1 MATINIGVPQGS
13 VLGPLLFLI
22 YINDMPLNNNF
33 FTILFADDTTFQL
46 KHKNLDNLVYLSNTY
61 LTMAAEWFL
70 SNKLTLNAK
79 KTKCI
84 LFSPNGISPPLPRDL
99 IIDNS
104 KIERIGARFKV
115 KSFKLVGFNL
125 DDKLNWG
132 EHSKSVRAKLAKA
145 AYALARLKRSVP
157 ENIKLNIYNSLFKCH
172 IDFGLPIWCEC
183 PASAKRSIFTMQKKA
198 IRNIALAKY
207 NSHTNN
213 IFNKYKIL
221 KLDDLCTL
229 TKGIFMFNV
238 ALDAHPTNINNI
250 FLKST
255 NFNRNL
261 EFIQI
266 ITPFKYLLKL
276 VPASLISNWNSLPL
290 SYRSWLKENP
300 EPKGKRIKD
309 FSPNKVPR
317 GNNIKLNNYRLNGF
331 KDAFIQTVTG
341 SYKQEGRCNNKWCA
355 DCY

>member
-1 MATINIGVPQGS
+1 MI
-13 VLGPLLFLI
+13 
-22 YINDMPLNNNF
+22 F
-33 FTILFADDTTFQL
+33 FTILFADDTTFQY
-46 KHKNLDNLVYLSNTY
+46 KHHDLDTLVNVSNHYLSI
-61 LTMAAEWFL
+61 AADWFL

-115 KSFKLVGFNL
+115 KSFKLVGFHL
-125 DDKLNWG
+125 DDKLNLG
-132 EHSKSVRAKLAKA
+132 EHSKSVRANLAKA

-157 ENIKLNIYNSLFKCH
+157 EHIKLKIYNSLFKCH
-172 IDFGLPIWCEC
+172 IDFGLPIWGEC
-183 PASAKRSIFTMQKKA
+183 PASAKRSIFTKQRKA

-221 KLDDLCTL
+221 KLDDLSTL
-229 TKGIFMFNV
+229 AKGIFMFNV
-238 ALDAHPTNINNI
+238 ALDAHPININNI
-250 FLKST
+250 FSKST
-255 NFNRNL
+255 NFNRNI

-266 ITPFKYLLKL
+266 IKPFKYLLKL

-290 SYRSWLKENP
+290 SYRSWLKENS
-300 EPKGKRIKD
+300 EPKSKRIKD
-309 FSPNKVPR
+309 FSSNIVLR

-331 KDAFIQTVTG
+331 KNAFIQTITG
-341 SYKQEGRCNNKWCA
+341 SYKQEGMCNNKWCT
-355 DCY
+355 DCFY